1 MDGDRSAEMF
11 HLGSLS
17 MCNIGGLCVF
27 RKWNAEEEEEEEEEE
42 EKRARVIISS
52 RMSLLSLS

>member
-27 RKWNAEEEEEEEEEE
+27 RKWNAEEEEEEE
-42 EKRARVIISS
+42 KRARVIISS

>member
-27 RKWNAEEEEEEEEEE
+27 RKWNAEEEEEE
-42 EKRARVIISS
+42 KRARVIISS